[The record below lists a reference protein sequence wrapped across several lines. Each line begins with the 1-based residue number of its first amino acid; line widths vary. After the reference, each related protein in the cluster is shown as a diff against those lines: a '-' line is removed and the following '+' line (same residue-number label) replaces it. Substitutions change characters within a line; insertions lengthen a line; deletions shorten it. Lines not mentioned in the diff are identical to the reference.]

1 MQAASALRGVSD
13 RRTRFLGLCA
23 AIGLVSGCEVPE
35 APQWEVGLL
44 VPFELDSI
52 TFRDFLPDDVRDT
65 VVAGQPAFAV
75 TTQPASFDFTLGRM
89 CGDPCDL
96 QGLNVPVPG
105 FDFTDSLDVSFAA
118 ELASF
123 RLVSSTLT
131 FQLRN
136 GFGFDPLRPNP
147 DPNSAGFIALVAR
160 DIGTGA
166 LVDSVQLNGATETLP
181 PHSSR
186 AIVLNLSNIEL
197 SAGVRTLLIIHSPF
211 DGQTATLVP
220 DSAVG
225 LTTSLDDNIVSGV
238 TAVLESRTLEESFIL
253 DFDQDVRTE
262 ISEEIL
268 GGTVE
273 LELTHN
279 IEVVGIL
286 DVSVAGG
293 IADLFSGS
301 PFTEVRLFSVDF
313 SPAPEGRRVI
323 RELTAEQLRF
333 IANLPEIHIGYR
345 GVASGATLDALGRR
359 TVRLTPDQFV
369 ETRIRLTARLEV
381 NP

>member
-1 MQAASALRGVSD
+1 M
-13 RRTRFLGLCA
+13 
-23 AIGLVSGCEVPE
+23 
-35 APQWEVGLL
+35 
-44 VPFELDSI
+44 
-52 TFRDFLPDDVRDT
+52 
-65 VVAGQPAFAV
+65 
-75 TTQPASFDFTLGRM
+75 
-89 CGDPCDL
+89 
-96 QGLNVPVPG
+96 
-105 FDFTDSLDVSFAA
+105 
-118 ELASF
+118 
-123 RLVSSTLT
+123 
-131 FQLRN
+131 
-136 GFGFDPLRPNP
+136 
-147 DPNSAGFIALVAR
+147 
-160 DIGTGA
+160 
-166 LVDSVQLNGATETLP
+166 
-181 PHSSR
+181 
-186 AIVLNLSNIEL
+186 
-197 SAGVRTLLIIHSPF
+197 
-211 DGQTATLVP
+211 P

-238 TAVLESRTLEESFIL
+238 TAVLESGTLEESFIL

-279 IEVVGIL
+279 IDVVGIL

-301 PFTEVRLFSVDF
+301 PFTEVRLFSSIDF

-323 RELTAEQLRF
+323 RELTAEQLQF

-369 ETRIRLTARLEV
+369 ETRIRLTARLKV